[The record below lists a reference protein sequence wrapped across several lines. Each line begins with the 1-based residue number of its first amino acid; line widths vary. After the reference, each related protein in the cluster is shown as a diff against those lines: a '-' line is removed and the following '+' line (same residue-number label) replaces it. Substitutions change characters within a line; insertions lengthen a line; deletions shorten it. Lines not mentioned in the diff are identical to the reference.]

1 MADLNFG
8 ASNLSG
14 GAHQGLAT
22 TLATAYDSGLG
33 PTSGETSKYK
43 TYLKL
48 FSGELFKAYQNNTI
62 ARSLA
67 TTRTLK
73 NGKSMQFLF
82 TGGLDSYYHVP
93 GTPLLGMTTSG
104 GSTANQLG
112 VNEKTIRVDDLLV
125 ASTFVY
131 DLDETLSHYDL
142 RGEIARKL
150 GYSLANAY
158 DQKVFRAACL
168 AAQQGQVID
177 APGQFAGARIEI
189 GSGNGRGTTNHPDK
203 MVEAFFQAA
212 TRFDECNVP
221 ADGRVAVLPPASY
234 YDLIEKV
241 STNIIN
247 RDVQGDALQ
256 RGSGLYSI
264 AGIKILKSNNLPTS
278 NTAVVHAVGENN
290 DYSYAANQNLQGLIM
305 HRDSVGVVEAIGP
318 QVQTTGGDINV
329 MYQGDLI
336 VSRLAIG
343 ASHLNPAGAIT
354 IHAGGDSGSA
364 AGELTGATNEA
375 NGVIFDIE

>member
-1 MADLNFG
+1 MADFG
-8 ASNLSG
+8 RSNLSG
-14 GAHQGLAT
+14 GAHTTLAT
-22 TLATAYDSGLG
+22 TLANAYDSGLG
-33 PTSGETSKYK
+33 PTTGETSKYK

-158 DQKVFRAACL
+158 DQKVFIAAARAAQE
-168 AAQQGQVID
+168 AQVIAAD
-177 APGQFAGARIEI
+177 GQFAGARIEI
-189 GSGNGRGTTNHPDK
+189 GSGNGRGTANHASK
-203 MVEAFFQAA
+203 MVEAFFRAA

-221 ADGRVAVLPPASY
+221 ADGRVAILPPQSY
-234 YDLIEKV
+234 YDLIETV

-278 NTAVVHAVGENN
+278 NVAAAHVDGENN
-290 DYSYAANQNLQGLIM
+290 DYSYGANQNLQGLIM
-305 HRDSVGVVEAIGP
+305 HKDSVGVVEAIGP

-343 ASHLNPAGAIT
+343 ASSLNPAGAIT
-354 IHAGGDSGSA
+354 IHAGGATSA
-364 AGELTGATNEA
+364 DADELAATTVGDETA
-375 NGVIFDIE
+375 GVIFDIE

>member
-1 MADLNFG
+1 MADFG
-8 ASNLSG
+8 RSNLSG
-14 GAHQGLAT
+14 GAHTTLAT
-22 TLATAYDSGLG
+22 TLANAYDSGLG
-33 PTSGETSKYK
+33 PTTGETSKYK

-93 GTPLLGMTTSG
+93 GTPLLGMDASTG
-104 GSTANQLG
+104 GSANQLG

-158 DQKVFRAACL
+158 DQKVFIAAARAAQE
-168 AAQQGQVID
+168 AQVIAAD
-177 APGQFAGARIEI
+177 GQFAGARIEI
-189 GSGNGRGTTNHPDK
+189 GSGNGRGTANHASK
-203 MVEAFFQAA
+203 MVEAFFRAA

-221 ADGRVAVLPPASY
+221 ADGRVAILPPQSY
-234 YDLIEKV
+234 YDLIETV

-278 NTAVVHAVGENN
+278 NVAAAHVDGENN

-305 HRDSVGVVEAIGP
+305 HKDSVGVVEAIGP

-343 ASHLNPAGAIT
+343 ASSLNPAGAIT
-354 IHAGGDSGSA
+354 IHAGGASSA
-364 AGELTGATNEA
+364 DADELAATTVGDEDA
-375 NGVIFDIE
+375 GVIFDIE